1 MGFSTKITTCYEFT
15 AGRLTNRIDRYDRSV
30 SRFSGVLGCLASANV
45 TRPERDDSFAASPF
59 EADRDSVQT
68 KLGRDPVQF
77 VAERADRL
85 GSIWPELPAGTF
97 QDATVEFHRSAGPV
111 DSHATESDQHGRH
124 L

>member
-1 MGFSTKITTCYEFT
+1 MTKITACYEFT
-15 AGRLTNRIDRYDRSV
+15 AGRLTNRIDRYDRNV
-30 SRFSGVLGCLASANV
+30 SRLSGVLRSLVGGNAI
-45 TRPERDDSFAASPF
+45 RPHGDDSFAASPF

-97 QDATVEFHRSAGPV
+97 QDVTVEFHRSAGPV
-111 DSHATESDQHGRH
+111 DSHAAESDQHGRH